1 MIKRFFYLFA
11 RFRHPHLIEIGL
23 GQYELRHLFKSMAS
37 FVHPVVAAWSSSPT
51 ARKRTIRNSSQRGD
65 LVFDPFGGS
74 GTTLI
79 AAEKMGRREAKL
91 TATGRT
97 FAEQERL
104 RQAASLEEAS
114 PPLSIAVATS

>member
-1 MIKRFFYLFA
+1 MSFGICLRAWPVLCTQS
-11 RFRHPHLIEIGL
+11 LLLGL
-23 GQYELRHLFKSMAS
+23 RLQQQGSVPSAIPAN
-37 FVHPVVAAWSSSPT
+37 V
-51 ARKRTIRNSSQRGD
+51 GD

-79 AAEKMGRREAKL
+79 AAEKMGRRAAKL